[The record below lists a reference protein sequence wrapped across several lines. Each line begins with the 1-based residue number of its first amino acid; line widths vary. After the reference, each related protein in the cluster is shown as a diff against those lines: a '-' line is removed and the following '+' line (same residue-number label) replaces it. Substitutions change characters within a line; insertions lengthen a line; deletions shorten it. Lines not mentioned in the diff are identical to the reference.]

1 MRYPGA
7 MRRRPAALV
16 PLLAMALACSGS
28 AAERRDAPPPP
39 APEPAIDAAPVSSAP
54 TDAEIG
60 RLADELMGRAAA
72 HEPKVS
78 AILQSVA
85 ASLGGTMAGFEHRLK
100 KRDSTIRKIRTLLAR
115 DPAGGLA
122 KVVVDDALR
131 YTLQVE
137 DTPPGN
143 HATAIRAAFTALE
156 EAGHKVLKVKN
167 YWPRGDNYSG
177 VNAVLQAPDGLPWE
191 LQFHTAASFRVKDET
206 HELYEEM
213 RLDTTPVERKRVLYF
228 QLAAPWESVPIPKDM
243 LTPGALHP
251 SEEIIQRPPP

>member
-16 PLLAMALACSGS
+16 PLLAIALACSGS
-28 AAERRDAPPPP
+28 AAERRDTPPPP
-39 APEPAIDAAPVSSAP
+39 APAIDAAPVSSAP
-54 TDAEIG
+54 TDSEIA
-60 RLADELMGRAAA
+60 RLADELMVRAAA

-78 AILQSVA
+78 AILQSIA
-85 ASLGGTMAGFEHRLK
+85 ASLGGTMAGFQHRLK
-100 KRDSTIRKIRTLLAR
+100 KRDSTIRKIRTQLAR
-115 DPAGGLA
+115 DPDGGLA
-122 KVVVDDALR
+122 KVVIDDALR

-137 DTPPGN
+137 DTPAGN

-177 VNAVLQAPDGLPWE
+177 VNAVLEAPDGLLWE
-191 LQFHTAASFRVKDET
+191 LQFHTAASYRVKDET
-206 HELYEEM
+206 HVLYEEM
-213 RLDTTPVERKRVLYF
+213 RLDTTPVERKRVLYQ
-228 QLAAPWESVPIPKDM
+228 QLAAPWETVPIPKDM

-251 SEEIIQRPPP
+251 VQEIIQRPPP